1 MSVTTDAR
9 RRRTWWVVGTLG
21 VLTMTAV
28 IVWFAVAATSGK
40 VHWTNT
46 GFLVDSEEQVT
57 VRFDLVRDPG
67 RAVVCELHALDENK
81 TRIGTA
87 QVEVGPVESSPSR
100 HTAPVRTVTR
110 ATTGYVDFC
119 WYADERPATGP

>member
-1 MSVTTDAR
+1 MSASTDAR
-9 RRRTWWVVGTLG
+9 HRRTWWVVGTLG

-28 IVWFAVAATSGK
+28 IVWFAVAATSGR

-46 GFLVDSEEQVT
+46 GFVVDSAEQVT
-57 VRFDLVRDPG
+57 VRFDLVRDPD

-81 TRIGTA
+81 TRIGATR
-87 QVEVGPVESSPSR
+87 VEVGPAESSPSR
-100 HTAPVRTVTR
+100 HTAAVRTVTE

-119 WYADERPATGP
+119 WYADEVPDSGP